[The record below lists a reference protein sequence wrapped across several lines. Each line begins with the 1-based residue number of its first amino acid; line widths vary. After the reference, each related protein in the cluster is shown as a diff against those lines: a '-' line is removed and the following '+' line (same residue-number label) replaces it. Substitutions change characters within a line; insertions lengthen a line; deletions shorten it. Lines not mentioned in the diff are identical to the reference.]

1 MHARRLLIVVAVLAM
16 LAVDALLLKKP
27 ELPQIVQPVIR
38 PRREVKLAQPSFKV
52 EFPGTNVLEA
62 LSPSSNPVQNLQTTN
77 RTQVVSKPDKPISL
91 ATNTPS
97 QTAQWDA
104 FWSSFPLADPIQ
116 DPVAHIALAYVGMD
130 RDAEDYWYEAIN
142 DSTVSEQERRS
153 LIEGLSQEG
162 FADPA
167 DLTLDD
173 VPLILTRIRIVE
185 LLGPDA
191 MDQANADAFTQA
203 YMDLVSMYYSVVF
216 GEEEQ
221 VGEENQPEEG
231 ANP

>member
-1 MHARRLLIVVAVLAM
+1 MQTRRLLIVVAVLAV

-27 ELPQIVQPVIR
+27 ELPKIVQPVIR
-38 PRREVKLAQPSFKV
+38 PRHEVKLTQPSFKV
-52 EFPGTNVLEA
+52 EFPSTNVLEA
-62 LSPSSNPVQNLQTTN
+62 LSSPSNPVQNVQTN
-77 RTQVVSKPDKPISL
+77 IRTQVVSQPDKPISL
-91 ATNTPS
+91 ATNTDL
-97 QTAQWDA
+97 QTAEWNA

-116 DPVAHIALAYVGMD
+116 DPVAHIALAYVGLD

-142 DSTVSEQERRS
+142 DPTLSEQERQS
-153 LIEGLSQEG
+153 LIKGLSQEG

-185 LLGPDA
+185 LLGPEA
-191 MDQANADAFTQA
+191 MDQVNADAFTQA
-203 YMDLVSMYYSVVF
+203 YTDLVYMYYSVVF
-216 GEEEQ
+216 GEEDQ
-221 VGEENQPEEG
+221 VGEENQPEEE